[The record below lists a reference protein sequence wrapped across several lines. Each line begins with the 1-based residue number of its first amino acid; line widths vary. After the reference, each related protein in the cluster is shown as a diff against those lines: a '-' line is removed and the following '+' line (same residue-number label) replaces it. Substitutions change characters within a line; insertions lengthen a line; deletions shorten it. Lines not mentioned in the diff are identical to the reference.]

1 VVKELSDKLKMDFL
15 FEKYKTVIENSIL
28 LRVPSTAEINP
39 TLAAELL
46 KLLQT
51 QIFLNETFI
60 LKVGQKVK
68 DAIIV
73 LDGMCNVITISTEE
87 IGVF

>member
-51 QIFLNETFI
+51 QIFLNESFI

-73 LDGMCNVITISTEE
+73 LDGMCNVITISSEE

>member
-1 VVKELSDKLKMDFL
+1 MVKELSDKLKMDFL

-51 QIFLNETFI
+51 QIFLNESFI

-73 LDGMCNVITISTEE
+73 LDGMCNVITISSEE

>member
-1 VVKELSDKLKMDFL
+1 MVKELSDKLKMDFL

>member
-1 VVKELSDKLKMDFL
+1 MKDLSDKLKMDFL

-51 QIFLNETFI
+51 QIFLNESFI

-73 LDGMCNVITISTEE
+73 LDGMCNVITISSEE

>member
-1 VVKELSDKLKMDFL
+1 VVKELSDQLKMDFL
-15 FEKYKTVIENSIL
+15 FEKYKTVVENSIL

-51 QIFLNETFI
+51 QIFLNKTFI

-73 LDGMCNVITISTEE
+73 LDGMCSVITISSEE

>member
-1 VVKELSDKLKMDFL
+1 MSLLHRQS
-15 FEKYKTVIENSIL
+15 KTVIENSIL

-51 QIFLNETFI
+51 QIFLNESFI

-73 LDGMCNVITISTEE
+73 LDGMCNVITISSEE